1 MKIAVIGAGNVG
13 AILGRAW
20 LKHGHEIAFG
30 VRDPNSAK
38 AHELARNSSP
48 ARVAA
53 NSEAARDA
61 EVVVLATPWNGTEAA
76 VRACGDLKDKII
88 VDCTNPLKPDV
99 SGLELGYTT
108 SGAEQVAEWAAGAQV
123 FKAMNQVG
131 YRLMDEPKFAAAVKP
146 VMFVCGDGL
155 RKPVVMQLV
164 EQLGFE
170 AVDAGNLIIARWLE
184 PYAMLWIHLALTGKV
199 KGDFAFALL
208 RK

>member
-1 MKIAVIGAGNVG
+1 MKIAIIGAGHVG

-20 LKHGHEIAFG
+20 LRHRHEIAFG

-38 AHELARNSSP
+38 ARDLARETSQ
-48 ARVAA
+48 ARVVK

-76 VRACGDLKDKII
+76 VRECGDLNNKIV
-88 VDCTNPLKPDV
+88 VDCTNPLKADV

-108 SGAEQVAEWAAGAQV
+108 SGAEQVAEWARGAQV

-131 YRLMDEPKFAAAVKP
+131 YRLMDEPKFSVAVKP